1 MSIYLVTYCPLN
13 INQSGCKA
21 MRKHNLP
28 PYIDGGCRREP
39 DLQSAFPSISAVCR
53 AGKFA
58 PRLKVGDTVVYIT
71 FLDRATDAW
80 RMTAILEVREWFKS
94 HEDAAAWYRNQGLPL
109 PSNCLVKNNDPL
121 PLDHTHSLS
130 DECEMPM
137 KPRGCQPAGDIILRD
152 WDESYQK
159 RVRNYPMFLRC
170 EALYPVDL
178 YNPPILTREDVKRI
192 FGKMPSTRNPRNG
205 GNVSSVQLEALKRE
219 FVRQMTRKTA

>member
-71 FLDRATDAW
+71 FLDRATDTW

-94 HEDAAAWYRNQGLPL
+94 HKDAAAWYRKQGLPL
-109 PSNCLVKNNDPL
+109 PSNCLVKDNDPQ
-121 PLDHTHSLS
+121 PLDHTHHRS
-130 DECEMPM
+130 DACEMPV
-137 KPRGCQPAGDIILRD
+137 KPRGCQPTGDITLRE
-152 WDESYQK
+152 WDEGYQE
-159 RVRNYPMFLRC
+159 RVRDYPMFLRC

-178 YNPPILTREDVKRI
+178 YNPPILTREDIKRI
-192 FGKMPSTRNPRNG
+192 FGKMPSTRNPRKG
-205 GNVSSVQLEALKRE
+205 GNVSPVQLEALKRE